1 MPTSERSGS
10 PAPLAWAEETLL
22 ADERAGLLRRLRR
35 REGGSEPRC
44 AVDGRAVVVF
54 SSNDYL
60 GLSIHPAVR
69 EAASRAALELGVGA
83 TGSRHLSGGHGAIAD
98 LEEALAGFLG
108 AATATV
114 APSGYA
120 ANVAILE
127 ALGGPDAT
135 ILSDAGNHASLID
148 GCRASRSQVAV
159 YRHLDSADLEARLA
173 RAEGRPILVTD
184 SVFSMDGAAA
194 DLVALDRLAQRRG
207 AWLVVDEAHAL
218 GTTGPGGRGLAADL
232 GVTGDHVVRVVTFS
246 KALGAAGAAIC
257 GAEPVRRLL
266 LQRGRA
272 LIFSTAPPHPT
283 VAAARAALEVL
294 MAEPE
299 LVLRRHERARLLR
312 RRLGER
318 ALPGA
323 HPSSPIVAV
332 LVGDPVRTMELD
344 RALWERG
351 YLVQGLRPPT
361 VEPGTSRLRLVAG
374 AAHSEAEIEGVAAAL
389 IELLAV

>member
-1 MPTSERSGS
+1 MPPSG
-10 PAPLAWAEETLL
+10 PLDWAGETLL

-44 AVDGRAVVVF
+44 EVDGRKVVVF

-60 GLSIHPAVR
+60 GLSVHPAVR
-69 EAASRAALELGVGA
+69 EAASRAALELGVGS
-83 TGSRHLSGGHGAIAD
+83 TGSRHLSGGHRAIAD
-98 LEEALAGFLG
+98 LEEALADFLG
-108 AATATV
+108 TATATV

-148 GCRASRSQVAV
+148 GCRASRSRVAV
-159 YRHLDSADLEARLA
+159 YGHLDSADLAARLDG
-173 RAEGRPILVTD
+173 AEGRPIIVTD

-194 DLVALDRLAQRRG
+194 DLIALDRLARRHS

-218 GTTGPGGRGLAADL
+218 GTTGPGGRGLAAEL
-232 GVTGDHVVRVVTFS
+232 GVAGDHVVRVVTFS
-246 KALGAAGAAIC
+246 KALGAAGAAVC
-257 GAEPVRRLL
+257 GAEPVRHLL

-272 LIFSTAPPHPT
+272 LIFSTAPTHPT
-283 VAAARAALEVL
+283 IAAARAALGVL
-294 MAEPE
+294 IAEPE
-299 LVLRRHERARLLR
+299 LVLRLHQRARLLR

-332 LVGDPVRTMELD
+332 LVGDPARTMELD
-344 RALWERG
+344 LALWERG

-361 VEPGTSRLRLVAG
+361 VEPGTSRLRLVVSAV
-374 AAHSEAEIEGVAAAL
+374 HTEAEIEGVAAAVL
-389 IELLAV
+389 SVVADGAQP

>member
-1 MPTSERSGS
+1 MPSSD
-10 PAPLAWAEETLL
+10 WAAETLR
-22 ADERAGLLRRLRR
+22 ADERAGLRRRLRR
-35 REGGSEPRC
+35 REGGSAPRGE
-44 AVDGRAVVVF
+44 VDGRAVVVF

-60 GLSIHPAVR
+60 GLSVHPEVR

-83 TGSRHLSGGHGAIAD
+83 TGSRHLSGGHGAITD

-148 GCRASRSQVAV
+148 GSRASRSQVAV
-159 YRHLDSADLEARLA
+159 YRHLDGVDLEARLA
-173 RAEGRPILVTD
+173 RAEGRPIIVTD

-194 DLVALDRLAQRRG
+194 DLIALDRLARRHD

-218 GTTGPGGRGLAADL
+218 GTAGPGGRGLAAEL
-232 GVTGDHVVRVVTFS
+232 GVEGDHVVRVVTFS

-257 GAEPVRRLL
+257 GAETVHRLL

-283 VAAARAALEVL
+283 IAAASAALRVL
-294 MAEPE
+294 VAEPE
-299 LVLRRHERARLLR
+299 LVLRLHERSRLLR
-312 RRLGER
+312 LRLGEL
-318 ALPGA
+318 AMPGA

-361 VEPGTSRLRLVAG
+361 VEPGTSRLRLVAS
-374 AAHSEAEIEGVAAAL
+374 AAHTESEIEGVASAL
-389 IELLAV
+389 TELLSP